1 MFLHSQNII
10 KNVLKQHWH
19 SLCVIQS
26 KLVEHIETL
35 AFSAES

>member
-10 KNVLKQHWH
+10 KNVLKHWH